1 MQPKYLKIK
10 SDLLQKIRQGEFEPG
25 EQFYSES
32 ELIKMYDVSSITVIR
47 ALKELVSEG
56 YLFSIQGKGR
66 FVSKGKL
73 GQNVHFTDIE
83 MFPDQETAVEVLSIS
98 KSNDEK
104 IKTRLNVSDTETVY
118 CFERLRKSNGVPFFL
133 QYSYLS
139 SRYISEDD
147 VKHPERFISIYD
159 KMREDYDLHL
169 TTAPSVEYYKICFP
183 TPNTVAQLLNID
195 TKSPTSFVERTTFM
209 ENGKPIEFIQSYKRW
224 DYYCSKI
231 DSL

>member
-10 SDLLQKIRQGEFEPG
+10 NDLLQKIRLGEFEPG
-25 EQFYSES
+25 DQFYSES
-32 ELIKMYDVSSITVIR
+32 ELTKMYNVSSITVIR
-47 ALKELVSEG
+47 ALKELVNEG

-73 GQNVHFTDIE
+73 GQTVHFTDIE
-83 MFPDQETAVEVLSIS
+83 LFPDQETSVEVISIS
-98 KSNDEK
+98 KSSDNR
-104 IKTRLNVSDTETVY
+104 IKSILSVSDTETIY
-118 CFERLRKSNGVPFFL
+118 RFERLRKSNGVPFFL

-159 KMREDYDLHL
+159 KMREDYGLHL

-183 TPNTVAQLLNID
+183 TPNPMAQLLCID
-195 TKSPTSFVERTTFM
+195 DKSPTSFVERTTFL
-209 ENGKPIEFIQSYKRW
+209 ENGKPVEFIQSYKRW